1 MDRKSEKYIGGSL
14 NENCLIIILFIDDDR
29 GKYLCIIINV
39 VGLVLKVVIFGN
51 FYNLLLWWILSIIL
65 YKLYFLIC

>member
-14 NENCLIIILFIDDDR
+14 NENYFIIILFIDEDR
-29 GKYLCIIINV
+29 GIYLCIIFNV

-51 FYNLLLWWILSIIL
+51 FYYLLYVYCDECLL
-65 YKLYFLIC
+65 FV